1 MKFDIFKNVIRF
13 YKELDPQDHDFFGQM
28 IGRRPLYIK
37 VLGLIFPTIPTFFKG
52 QKEETQDFYIEI
64 SCPTSDQKKVF
75 VILRLRT

>member
-37 VLGLIFPTIPTFFKG
+37 VLGLIFPTIPTF
-52 QKEETQDFYIEI
+52 
-64 SCPTSDQKKVF
+64 SRVKKR
-75 VILRLRT
+75 RLRTFI